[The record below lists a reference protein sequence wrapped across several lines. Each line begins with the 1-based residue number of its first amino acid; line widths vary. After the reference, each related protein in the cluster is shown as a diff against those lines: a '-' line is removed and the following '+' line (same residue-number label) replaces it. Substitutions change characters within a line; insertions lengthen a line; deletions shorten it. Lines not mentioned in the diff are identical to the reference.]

1 MVLPVSTPDWSSQ
14 DGTETEA
21 QGRVRTTETDR
32 SRARPPGCSN
42 KGERTRH
49 QQRTRQRQR
58 QRTRQRQT
66 SLHLQPARCKRLRI
80 LTYRIEVSR
89 RSRLGEMARA
99 VPFVISNSKSSPWRI
114 GDALV
119 FASKER
125 TWGDKC
131 PKFEK
136 EQNHLAY
143 ETLRN
148 YKMVASRFS
157 PSQRNDK
164 LT

>member
-32 SRARPPGCSN
+32 SRASPPGSSN

-66 SLHLQPARCKRLRI
+66 SLHLQPAHCKRLRI
-80 LTYRIEVSR
+80 LTYRIEASR
-89 RSRLGEMARA
+89 RSRLGGMARA
-99 VPFVISNSKSSPWRI
+99 APFDHQQQQLPARSGLGGTSIRSLRGSRTISPMKPLAQLQDGQHRYSPWVVWT
-114 GDALV
+114 G
-119 FASKER
+119 K
-125 TWGDKC
+125 
-131 PKFEK
+131 
-136 EQNHLAY
+136 
-143 ETLRN
+143 
-148 YKMVASRFS
+148 
-157 PSQRNDK
+157 PSVKIQSV
-164 LT
+164 TAE